1 MKFGEWFLALV
12 LAIGIVLVVA
22 EVSPTAINVLL
33 VLILMGMVLSR
44 WSEISKIIGTASRAA
59 DPAGAK
65 R

>member
-44 WSEISKIIGTASRAA
+44 WSEISKIGRAHV
-59 DPAGAK
+59 
-65 R
+65 